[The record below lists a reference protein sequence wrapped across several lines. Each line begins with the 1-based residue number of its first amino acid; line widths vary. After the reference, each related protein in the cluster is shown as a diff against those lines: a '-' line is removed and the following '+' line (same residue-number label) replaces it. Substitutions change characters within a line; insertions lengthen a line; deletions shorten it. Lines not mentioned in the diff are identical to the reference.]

1 MKKVGVSLVFMSEY
15 RVESQGHTSNYEGD
29 CTDGTKGHKELIVR
43 LLRPAP
49 LVVFIDHFINA
60 VSCYRCCLLPG
71 RVFSMDINTVEV
83 VVLGFIEVWQIPVE
97 ANVLQ
102 AQVIPIVV
110 VRIIRDL
117 VIMDVLAWHVAAID
131 LDKLL

>member
-1 MKKVGVSLVFMSEY
+1 MKKVGVSLVFMSVY
-15 RVESQGHTSNYEGD
+15 RVESQSHTSNNERD
-29 CTDGTKGHKELIVR
+29 CTDGTEGSKELIVR

-49 LVVFIDHFINA
+49 LVVFIDHFIDT
-60 VSCYRCCLLPG
+60 VSCYRCCLRPG
-71 RVFSMDINTVEV
+71 RVLSLDIHTVEV

-110 VRIIRDL
+110 VRVIRDL